1 MVLSMKVVFS
11 ILLLA
16 FLASCDQGH
25 SGQKDPNAPI
35 QAAELYQKKCSI
47 CHGDDGKLAVAGAK
61 DLTKSTLSVEE
72 IDAQIAF
79 GKGTMPPHK
88 DVLTKE
94 EIRAI
99 AEFTLT
105 LRK

>member
-1 MVLSMKVVFS
+1 MVLNMRVSLT
-11 ILLLA
+11 ILSLA
-16 FLASCDQGH
+16 ILASCGEGH
-25 SGQKDPNAPI
+25 SVQKDPNAPI
-35 QAAELYQKKCSI
+35 QAADLYQKKCSI

-61 DLTKSTLSVEE
+61 DLTKSILSVEE